1 MKKRIFAVL
10 LAVIIAMSVLSVNVA
25 AKEYFTYVDEL
36 AGIRFDSLEKLSA
49 LIKAYDGKDAIDGVD
64 DDISEYLLSLD
75 RVYLNQFF
83 ANMMSK
89 VTDIIVTP
97 TYIDIVFEQYGDRLE
112 LYYYHSTSAGEREY
126 INNLQT
132 AERAVHGDSTEEWAL
147 QWPEINGSSVCYYEA
162 DYFDGK
168 ETYYS
173 WVQDEGYFVL
183 RNNAPFFEDC
193 LDSLFC
199 HAIAYPLGERAGW
212 RELDGNRY
220 YIELGGNMVMKSQ
233 EIGGIRYK
241 FTADGVCHGEYTGW
255 TRSSKGRRYYKNG
268 VMIAN
273 KWLTAKNGTRYLTG
287 PDGYLRTGWVA
298 RGLNKLYFFNEKGE
312 WDGERYYTGYAPKTL
327 DDFLKD
333 FDYSDELYYE
343 YNIGF
348 SGEYKAFESIRTV
361 SDILETEKDRELL
374 FDNIIWES
382 DCESVV
388 ELAPIYH
395 GNDDIVIRCWDSE
408 DRSGGVKNPHLV
420 FSKDENGDSY
430 FYCSYYGFGCK
441 LENSGAYDR
450 LAKLI
455 GK

>member
-10 LAVIIAMSVLSVNVA
+10 LAVIIAMSVLSANVA
-25 AKEYFTYVDEL
+25 AKEYFTD
-36 AGIRFDSLEKLSA
+36 AGDDSQWREIDGKLFFLSA
-49 LIKAYDGKDAIDGVD
+49 DGSMVTKFSVIDGV
-64 DDISEYLLSLD
+64 
-75 RVYLNQFF
+75 
-83 ANMMSK
+83 
-89 VTDIIVTP
+89 
-97 TYIDIVFEQYGDRLE
+97 
-112 LYYYHSTSAGEREY
+112 
-126 INNLQT
+126 
-132 AERAVHGDSTEEWAL
+132 
-147 QWPEINGSSVCYYEA
+147 
-162 DYFDGK
+162 
-168 ETYYS
+168 
-173 WVQDEGYFVL
+173 
-183 RNNAPFFEDC
+183 
-193 LDSLFC
+193 
-199 HAIAYPLGERAGW
+199 AY
-212 RELDGNRY
+212 D
-220 YIELGGNMVMKSQ
+220 
-233 EIGGIRYK
+233 
-241 FTADGVCHGEYTGW
+241 FTADGVCKGRYTGF

-268 VMIAN
+268 MMTAN
-273 KWLTAKNGTRYLTG
+273 KWLNAKNGTRYLTG

-298 RGLNKLYFFNEKGE
+298 RGLNELYLFNEKGE

-408 DRSGGVKNPHLV
+408 DRSGGVKNPHIV